1 LVHSNLT
8 LIIARP
14 LLSIIHPVSLIPAH
28 IQHLIN
34 ADASSFGFFS
44 QFPVAKAPDDMAR
57 VDADFQDDPIASLS
71 LLMHTG
77 HCSYTVENSHYDVH
91 DPSEDIKCA
100 LRSFEQ
106 SVSILCFDE

>member
-1 LVHSNLT
+1 
-8 LIIARP
+8 
-14 LLSIIHPVSLIPAH
+14 
-28 IQHLIN
+28 
-34 ADASSFGFFS
+34 
-44 QFPVAKAPDDMAR
+44 MAR